1 MQGSK
6 KGLLIAL
13 ALLVAVL
20 VCAGLGYRML
30 AGRTQSEQSQA
41 APEQSEP
48 ANTSAPTYPLL
59 AEHDPTVYT
68 EEGEAITFSQIADG
82 KPLVVNFWATWCP
95 YCVKEMPD
103 YQQIVADYGDRVNFA
118 FVDVTDGKRETRE
131 KAQEFLAENGFAE
144 LPAYYDTDLAA
155 SIEYNASSLPTTAV
169 IDSKGQ
175 ILSVQA
181 GMIKPVLLR
190 DQLDRIA

>member
-1 MQGSK
+1 MQGNK
-6 KGLLIAL
+6 KGLLIAFVLL
-13 ALLVAVL
+13 AAVL
-20 VCAGLGYRML
+20 VCGGLGYRML
-30 AGRTQSEQSQA
+30 AGRTQGEQSQA
-41 APEQSEP
+41 ASEQSEP
-48 ANTSAPTYPLL
+48 ASTSAPTYPLL

-68 EEGEAITFSQIADG
+68 EGGEAITFSQIADG

-103 YQQIVADYGDRVNFA
+103 YQEIVADYGDRVNFA
-118 FVDVTDGKRETRE
+118 FVDVADGKRETRE
-131 KAQEFLAENGFAE
+131 KAREFLAENGFAG
-144 LPAYYDTDLAA
+144 LPVYYDTDLAA
-155 SIEYNASSLPTTAV
+155 SIEYGASSLPTTAV
-169 IDSKGQ
+169 IDGEGQ